1 MHPARRL
8 RAALYDAAIVP
19 MTADWYGAVLARL
32 PVGCRL
38 LDVGIGT
45 GAALLAHA
53 PLLLEKDARVTGIDI
68 DAAYID
74 RCRDAVSSRKLSD
87 RIETL
92 LVSVYDHQGGP
103 YDVVYFSGSF
113 MLLPDPAQALRHVA
127 SMLADG
133 GCIYFTQTFEHRR
146 SALVEMAKPLLRLV
160 TTIDFGRVSYE
171 SDFRR
176 ALAAAGVVIEEQ
188 VVLHA
193 GRRRSS
199 VLVEARTAC

>member
-1 MHPARRL
+1 MHFARRL

-19 MTADWYGAVLARL
+19 MTADWYAAVLARL

-53 PLLLEKDARVTGIDI
+53 SLLLEKDARVTGIDI

-74 RCRDAVSSRKLSD
+74 RCRDAVSNRNLSD
-87 RIETL
+87 RIEAL
-92 LVSVYDHQGGP
+92 LVSVYDHHGGP

-113 MLLPDPAQALRHVA
+113 MLLPDPARALHHVA
-127 SMLADG
+127 SMLAPDG
-133 GCIYFTQTFEHRR
+133 RIYFTQTFEHRR
-146 SALVEMAKPLLRLV
+146 SALVELAKPLLRVV

-171 SDFRR
+171 SEFRH
-176 ALAAAGVVIEEQ
+176 ALAAAGVRIEEQ

-193 GRRRSS
+193 GSRRSS
-199 VLVEARTAC
+199 VLVEARTG